1 MQLFKLKTR
10 LSKFDHFADFARE
23 FKLSEHDLVITNEF
37 LYDPFMKS
45 LNLPCHFIMQEKFGL
60 GEPSDKM
67 MNTILKEVKGVGF
80 DRVIAVGGG
89 TVIDISKL
97 FVLKGVED
105 VTEAFERKIP
115 IVKEKQLVILP
126 TTCGTGSEVTNISIA
141 EITSKHTKMGLA
153 DDAIVADDAVR
164 VPELLKGLPFK
175 FYACSAIDALV
186 HATESYVS
194 PKSNPYT
201 RLYCRAAIEII
212 IDVFQGIAAN
222 GPEYRFERLGDMLMA
237 SNYAGIAFG
246 NTGVGAVHALSYP
259 LGGSYHVPHGES
271 NYQFFTEVFKLYNAG
286 ELLKEVVQLMQ
297 NDTNDLHLSLPN
309 IPLRLIADKEQVE
322 QVLINL
328 IRNARENEA
337 TQITLSAGIT
347 PGDHLFLRVTDNGT
361 GIDPEVQERIFI
373 PFFTTKPTGSGIGL
387 TISRQIMHQHHGSIT
402 VQSKVGEGS
411 MFTLL
416 FPIV

>member
-1 MQLFKLKTR
+1 
-10 LSKFDHFADFARE
+10 
-23 FKLSEHDLVITNEF
+23 
-37 LYDPFMKS
+37 
-45 LNLPCHFIMQEKFGL
+45 
-60 GEPSDKM
+60 
-67 MNTILKEVKGVGF
+67 
-80 DRVIAVGGG
+80 
-89 TVIDISKL
+89 
-97 FVLKGVED
+97 
-105 VTEAFERKIP
+105 
-115 IVKEKQLVILP
+115 LP

-153 DDAIVADDAVR
+153 DDAIVADDAVL

-271 NYQFFTEVFKLYNAG
+271 NYQFFTEVFKLYNAKNPSG
-286 ELLKEVVQLMQ
+286 DIARLNDLLCVQLGVNENPYPVLDELLGKL
-297 NDTNDLHLSLPN
+297 
-309 IPLRLIADKEQVE
+309 IPK
-322 QVLINL
+322 NK
-328 IRNARENEA
+328 
-337 TQITLSAGIT
+337 
-347 PGDHLFLRVTDNGT
+347 LRVYGMK
-361 GIDPEVQERIFI
+361 PEEIQG
-373 PFFTTKPTGSGIGL
+373 FTSSVLQTQQRLLANNYVSLSEEEIRE
-387 TISRQIMHQHHGSIT
+387 IY
-402 VQSKVGEGS
+402 KV
-411 MFTLL
+411 LY
-416 FPIV
+416 